1 MNIKNNLKRLLVL
14 FVFVF
19 LMIPIVNVIADENVV
34 ETIQDAEASIKGT
47 GYTIDT
53 TNKKIILSSGA
64 KVELTGTT
72 EDYNIIVEEYA
83 LDVHITLNNY
93 SGEDLSGWNSSHI
106 IELRNGSS
114 VTLTLVGNNYLCSGA
129 EASAIRVP
137 QNTSLVI
144 DGEGSL
150 HAEVENNDC
159 ACASAV
165 IGSAYNYSFGNITI
179 NSGNIYTHISGGHQT
194 GIGSGRYYDD
204 NFDIEGTI
212 TLNGGNIHTQALGS
226 RTNSG
231 KVILAGNGNA
241 TVYSDNFLLKDDE
254 FNGIVFSSDGKT
266 GTVKG
271 NATLSQ
277 DMEIPE
283 GSVLTVEE
291 NASLNIPPDVNVNNN
306 GNIINKGTIT
316 NNGTLQNKGKINSTG
331 KITSLTDIDNVEGN
345 NVEIV
350 YYDITI
356 ETSDG
361 GGLNSDKVKVKHGEN
376 ATFNILSDDGYK
388 IKSVIVNGK
397 DMTNDVINGELTLS
411 NITGSININVEFEKI
426 DCDVTITVGNGG
438 TITPDKDFKVK
449 YGENATFNILPDDG
463 YKIKSIVV
471 NDNDMTND
479 VTNGELTLSNITE
492 NIYINV
498 EFEEIDNITINNPET
513 YDNILFYVV
522 LELVSI
528 VGITLII
535 YFKKYIITK

>member
-1 MNIKNNLKRLLVL
+1 MNIKNNLIRLLVL

-34 ETIQDAEASIKGT
+34 ETIQDTEASIKGN
-47 GYTIDT
+47 GYIIDAT
-53 TNKKIILSSGA
+53 DKKIFLSSGA
-64 KVELTGTT
+64 KVELTGNT
-72 EDYNIIVEEYA
+72 EDYNIIVEENA
-83 LDVHITLNNY
+83 VDVHITLNNY

-114 VTLTLVGNNYLCSGA
+114 VTLTLVGENYLCSGR

-144 DGEGSL
+144 DGDGSL
-150 HAEVENNDC
+150 DARVENYGSSWT
-159 ACASAV
+159 SAV
-165 IGSAYNYSFGNITI
+165 IGSEYNAPFGNITI
-179 NSGNIYTHISGGHQT
+179 NSGNIYTHSSGGTYPT
-194 GIGSGRYYDD
+194 GIGSGYHGREF
-204 NFDIEGTI
+204 FDIEGTI

-226 RTNSG
+226 RTNSDT
-231 KVILAGNGNA
+231 VILAGNGNA

-254 FNGIVFSSDGKT
+254 FNGIVFNSDGTT

-291 NASLNIPPDVNVNNN
+291 DASLNIPPDVKVNNN

-345 NVEIV
+345 NVEII

-356 ETSDG
+356 KTSYG
-361 GGLNSDKVKVKHGEN
+361 GVSNPNKDFKSKHGESK
-376 ATFNILSDDGYK
+376 TISIIPDDGYK

-397 DMTNDVINGELTLS
+397 DMTNDVTNGELTLS
-411 NITGSININVEFEKI
+411 NITENIYINVEFEKI

-498 EFEEIDNITINNPET
+498 EFEEIDNINNPET